1 MHINGEWLM
10 CDDGIVRPVIR
21 GHILDGHGAWIHA
34 PFLVDTGADRTVL
47 SATVLA
53 ALALQPT
60 IATERLG
67 GVGGIVT
74 PVVVETPMRFR
85 HEAGRGTVVFRGQ
98 YAAVTER
105 EALDMSVLGRDITGL
120 FALIVDQPG
129 DVVCL
134 LRQRHRYVIE
144 QG

>member
-1 MHINGEWLM
+1 MQINGEWLL

-21 GHILDGHGAWIHA
+21 GHILDGHGAWIQA
-34 PFLVDTGADRTVL
+34 PFLVDTGADRTVF
-47 SATVLA
+47 SAPVLA

-74 PVVVETPMRFR
+74 SVIVATQMRFR

-98 YAAVTER
+98 YTAVTER
-105 EALDMSVLGRDITGL
+105 EALDMSRDITGL

-129 DVVCL
+129 HVICL
-134 LRQRHRYVIE
+134 LGQRHWYTIE
-144 QG
+144 QR